1 MGVTALAMA
10 ARGMQE
16 LLSLGA
22 FSTVG
27 AMGMAVDTNL
37 PAGEWWVNVP
47 TP

>member
-1 MGVTALAMA
+1 MRVTALAVA

-22 FSTVG
+22 VSTVG
-27 AMGMAVDTNL
+27 AMGTTVDMNL

>member
-1 MGVTALAMA
+1 MRVTALAMA

-27 AMGMAVDTNL
+27 TMGMTVDTNL